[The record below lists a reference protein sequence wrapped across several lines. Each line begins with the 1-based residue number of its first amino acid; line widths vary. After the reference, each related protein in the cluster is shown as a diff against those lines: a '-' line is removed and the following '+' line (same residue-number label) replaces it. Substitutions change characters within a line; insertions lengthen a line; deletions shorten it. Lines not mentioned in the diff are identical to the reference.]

1 VELFEGR
8 YKALPVFD
16 PASVPEPASFACTEA
31 DSREIRKI
39 EQISEADIFLE
50 VDDGVFLV

>member
-1 VELFEGR
+1 MELFEGR

-31 DSREIRKI
+31 DNREIRNI
-39 EQISEADIFLE
+39 EHISEADICLE